1 MISKSHRCPN
11 RVGQA
16 RAPRTPVQGW
26 NDRAAKAERREL
38 SAATEVSS
46 LVGRLPKVSWRSTL
60 GSSTAQLKSVLE
72 PSVRIISRRQR
83 RIRQCDLDWRVNP
96 VWSVRLCRTRRRLIP
111 SRRRPGLPGAQS
123 IAYRTTNS
131 LCVRGNL
138 ASSAE
143 RETLG
148 QPTSPAT
155 SRSRGRAA
163 VVVRARESRV
173 HGEGRQ

>member
-1 MISKSHRCPN
+1 MISKTHRCPN

-16 RAPRTPVQGW
+16 RAPRTPVKGW

-38 SAATEVSS
+38 SATTDLTS
-46 LVGRLPKVSWRSTL
+46 LVGRLPKVPGRSTR
-60 GSSTAQLKSVLE
+60 GSSTTQLKSVLE
-72 PSVRIISRRQR
+72 PSVRRNSRRQR

-96 VWSVRLCRTRRRLIP
+96 VWSVRLRRARRRLIP

-123 IAYRTTNS
+123 IAYRTTNPF
-131 LCVRGNL
+131 CVRGNL
-138 ASSAE
+138 ASSAGH
-143 RETLG
+143 ETPG
-148 QPTSPAT
+148 KPPSPVMT
-155 SRSRGRAA
+155 RPRGRAS